1 MARYSCAEWEPI
13 AWMNALRHTRKS
25 QLTFHI
31 TAGEGD
37 PRTIATWRNGTAGSN
52 FVVFRDGRIVQIAD
66 SACKSAAD
74 YGATHTISVEFVGK
88 DGPLTDAQV
97 AAAIRLARE
106 AHERDGIPLRL
117 AATSSDAGIGWHRLG
132 VDGNF
137 PHGRLAG
144 RLQRSPLGVKTSGAR
159 GKACPTDTVIDQ
171 IHDVILPALAA
182 AVPQGDDDMPT
193 MHEFLNTPAYD
204 GGGTISQVLMA
215 LDRARLDALTVKR
228 SVNGKT
234 ERVPAI
240 QEIADAKTAALTA
253 VAQTGPIRR
262 NGPISLRQEVADAKT
277 NTIALRA
284 ELTAQSALIKQLVDA
299 LTNGGTPVDIDYDRI
314 QADTRAVL
322 REETVQVDVNVRTT
336 PDTVEADTTPED
348 RL

>member
-1 MARYSCAEWEPI
+1 MARYSCAEWAPI
-13 AWMNALRHTRKS
+13 AWMNALKHTRKT

-37 PRTIATWRNGTAGSN
+37 PRTIATWRNGQAGAN

-74 YGATHTISVEFVGK
+74 FGATHTISVEFVGK

-106 AHERDGIPLRL
+106 AHERDGVPLRL

-159 GKACPTDTVIDQ
+159 GKACPTDSVINQ
-171 IHDVILPALAA
+171 IHDVILPALA
-182 AVPQGDDDMPT
+182 GGEEEDDMPT
-193 MHEFLNTPAYD
+193 AQEIA
-204 GGGTISQVLMA
+204 
-215 LDRARLDALTVKR
+215 DAVWSRTVKR
-228 SVNGKT
+228 SVDG
-234 ERVPAI
+234 RSVRISAL
-240 QEIADAKTAALTA
+240 QELADAKTAALTA

-262 NGPISLRQEVADAKT
+262 AGPVSLRQEVADAKT

-284 ELTAQSALIKQLVDA
+284 ELTAQGALIQQLVDA
-299 LTNGGTPVDIDYDRI
+299 LANGGAPVEIDYDRI

-322 REETVQVDVNVRTT
+322 REETVQVDVTVRTT
-336 PDTVEADTTPED
+336 PDAEVEADTTPED
-348 RL
+348 